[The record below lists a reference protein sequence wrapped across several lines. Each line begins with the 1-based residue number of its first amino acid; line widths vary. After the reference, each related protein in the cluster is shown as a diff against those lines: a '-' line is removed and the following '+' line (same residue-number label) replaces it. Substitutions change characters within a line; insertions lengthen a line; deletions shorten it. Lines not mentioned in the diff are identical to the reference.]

1 MTFKGKII
9 VDQTGQKLIKVEDD
23 SNSKKL
29 FETSEEFK
37 LSQEDSFVY
46 DLNEGDEVFFNLN
59 KKIYADKT
67 DLVAKIQR
75 VNNQDWNK
83 IFRDFIF
90 KTNNHSISKYQ
101 EYLETNYSVPQPKTN

>member
-29 FETSEEFK
+29 FDTSEQFK

-46 DLNEGDEVFFNLN
+46 DLKEGDEVLFNLN

-90 KTNNHSISKYQ
+90 NTNNHSISKYQ
-101 EYLETNYSVPQPKTN
+101 EYLETNYSVPQLKTD